1 MKGLNILKIN
11 EKAESTSGR
20 IRFDKGSSKFPFPEE
35 FLPFID
41 QVKKEINGRY
51 FPYPKT
57 GGEIDL
63 KKEIVK
69 LEKSNNRLLDLD
81 NVTIT
86 HGGMSGLFTF
96 FSCICVPGDEVI
108 TNLNSFEG
116 FSTICDYFKLNQK
129 RVSFDDIKQ
138 IKKTITKKTKVIIIN
153 SPENPTGRVYTR
165 KEISDLVDLAVSK
178 KIFILSDEVMNKII
192 YEGTIWYGP
201 LIKNKNVVVVN
212 SFSKTWFIPGIRLGW
227 MATTDNKLTEKFNN
241 SLVSQS
247 IGVSLFSQLL
257 MINICKKI
265 NYQSFLK
272 KRLKILT
279 KRKNL
284 VKEYLKKYKI
294 KYFQDI
300 EGGMNYYINLK
311 QDSSR
316 LIPRIFSKD
325 KIALIPG
332 YLFEGKESVYAR
344 LGFGAVSEEEI
355 KKGIK
360 KIANYL

>member
-11 EKAESTSGR
+11 EKAENASGC
-20 IRFDKGSSKFPFPEE
+20 IRFDKGSGKFPFPEE
-35 FLPFID
+35 FLPFVD
-41 QVKKEINGRY
+41 QVKKKISGRY
-51 FPYPKT
+51 FHNPKT

-69 LEKSNNRLLDLD
+69 LEKRNNRLLDLD
-81 NVTIT
+81 NITIT

-96 FSCICVPGDEVI
+96 FSCNCAPGDEVV
-108 TNLNSFEG
+108 TNSSSFEG

-129 RVSFDDIKQ
+129 RASFGDIKQ
-138 IKKTITKKTKVIIIN
+138 VEKIITKKTKVIIIN
-153 SPENPTGRVYTR
+153 SPENPTGKVYTR
-165 KEISDLVDLAVSK
+165 KEISDLIDLAVSK

-201 LIKNKNVVVVN
+201 SIKNKNVVVVN

-227 MATTDNKLTEKFNN
+227 LATTDNKLTEKFNN

-257 MINICKKI
+257 MMDICKKI

-294 KYFQDI
+294 EYFQEI
-300 EGGMNYYINLK
+300 NGGMNYYINLK
-311 QDSSR
+311 QNSSQ
-316 LIPRIFSKD
+316 LISRIFNKD

-332 YLFEGKESVYAR
+332 YLFEGKESTYAR

-360 KIANYL
+360 KIADYL

>member
-1 MKGLNILKIN
+1 MKDLNILKIN
-11 EKAESTSGR
+11 EKAEMTSGC

-41 QVKKEINGRY
+41 KVKKEISGRY
-51 FPYPKT
+51 FHYPKT

-63 KKEIVK
+63 KKEIIK
-69 LEKSNNRLLDLD
+69 LEKRNNRLLNLD

-96 FSCICVPGDEVI
+96 FSCVCFPGDEVI
-108 TNLNSFEG
+108 TNSSSFEG

-129 RVSFDDIKQ
+129 RASFNDIKQ
-138 IKKTITKKTKVIIIN
+138 VEKIITKKTKVIIIN
-153 SPENPTGRVYTR
+153 SPENPTGKVYR
-165 KEISDLVDLAVSK
+165 KKQIDKLVELAVSK
-178 KIFILSDEVMNKII
+178 KIFLLSDEVMNKII
-192 YEGTIWYGP
+192 YENITWYGP
-201 LIKNKNVVVVN
+201 SIKNKNVVVIN

-279 KRKNL
+279 KRKKL
-284 VKEYLKKYKI
+284 VKEYLKKYKVD
-294 KYFQDI
+294 YLQDI

-311 QDSSR
+311 QDSSQ
-316 LIPRIFSKD
+316 LIPKIFSKD

-332 YLFEGKESVYAR
+332 YLFEGKESTHAR
-344 LGFGAVSEEEI
+344 LGFGAVNEEEI